1 MENREKII
9 KGLEKAYRKLV
20 AFKKYK
26 KSPMII
32 LKNGKVI
39 EIPYKEIK
47 TTYNKVYKSL
57 G

>member
-9 KGLEKAYRKLV
+9 KGLEKAYQKLV

-32 LKNGKVI
+32 LKDGKVF
-39 EIPYKEIK
+39 EIPYEKIR
-47 TTYNKVYKSL
+47 TTYNNVYKK
-57 G
+57 

>member
-1 MENREKII
+1 MEHRENII

-32 LKNGKVI
+32 LKDGKVI
-39 EIPYKEIK
+39 EIPYEEIR
-47 TTYNKVYKSL
+47 TTYSNVYKK
-57 G
+57 